1 MESEKLIH
9 RSDYSYFHSITTRW
23 ADNDIYGHINNV
35 VYYSYF
41 DTVVN
46 QYLIEFANFNPIN
59 DSIIGFVVHS
69 NCTYIKAIAHP
80 NKIEAGLIVKKIGN
94 SSVTYGIG
102 IFKKG
107 ERTACAYGE
116 FVHVFVDKKKTTNQ
130 DLCLKKSGRHYKKS
144 FDINYVEVIVLFR

>member
-9 RSDYSYFHSITTRW
+9 RSDYSYFHPITTRW

-41 DTVVN
+41 DTVAN

-69 NCTYIKAIAHP
+69 NCTYIKAIAYP

-116 FVHVFVDKKKTTNQ
+116 FVHVFVDKKDNQ
-130 DLCLKKSGRHYKKS
+130 PTSMPKNIREALQKIL
-144 FDINYVEVIVLFR
+144 

>member
-9 RSDYSYFHSITTRW
+9 RSDYSYFHPITTRW

-41 DTVVN
+41 DTIAN

-69 NCTYIKAIAHP
+69 NCTYIKAIAYP

-116 FVHVFVDKKKTTNQ
+116 FVHVFV
-130 DLCLKKSGRHYKKS
+130 YKKDNQPTS
-144 FDINYVEVIVLFR
+144 VPKKIREALQKIL

>member
-9 RSDYSYFHSITTRW
+9 RLDYSYFHSITTRW
-23 ADNDIYGHINNV
+23 ADNDIYGHVNNV

-41 DTVVN
+41 DTVAN

-59 DSIIGFVVHS
+59 DAIIGFVVHS
-69 NCTYIKAIAHP
+69 NCTYIKPIAHP
-80 NKIEAGLIVKKIGN
+80 NKIEAGLTVKKLGK

-116 FVHVFVDKKKTTNQ
+116 FVHVFVDKKDNQ
-130 DLCLKKSGRHYKKS
+130 PTSMPKKIREALQK
-144 FDINYVEVIVLFR
+144 IL

>member
-9 RSDYSYFHSITTRW
+9 RLDYSYFHSITTRW
-23 ADNDIYGHINNV
+23 ADNDIYGHVNNV

-41 DTVVN
+41 DTVAN

-59 DSIIGFVVHS
+59 DAIIGFVVHS
-69 NCTYIKAIAHP
+69 NCTYIKSIAHP
-80 NKIEAGLIVKKIGN
+80 NKIEAGLTVKKLGK

-116 FVHVFVDKKKTTNQ
+116 FVHVFVDKKDNQ
-130 DLCLKKSGRHYKKS
+130 PTSMPKKIREALQK
-144 FDINYVEVIVLFR
+144 IL

>member
-23 ADNDIYGHINNV
+23 ADNDIYGHVNNV

-41 DTVVN
+41 DTVAN
-46 QYLIEFANFNPIN
+46 QYLIEFADFKPISN
-59 DSIIGFVVHS
+59 TIIGVVVHS
-69 NCTYIKAIAHP
+69 NCTYIKAITYP
-80 NKIEAGLIVKKIGN
+80 DKIEAGLTVKKLGK

-107 ERTACAYGE
+107 EKNASAYGE
-116 FVHVFVDKKKTTNQ
+116 FVHVFVNRKDNQ
-130 DLCLKKSGRHYKKS
+130 PTSIPEKIKEALQKIL
-144 FDINYVEVIVLFR
+144 

>member
-23 ADNDIYGHINNV
+23 ADNDIYGHVNNV

-41 DTVVN
+41 DTVAN
-46 QYLIEFANFNPIN
+46 QYLIEFANFKPIS
-59 DSIIGFVVHS
+59 DPIIGFVVHS
-69 NCTYIKAIAHP
+69 NCTYIKAITYP
-80 NKIEAGLIVKKIGN
+80 DKIEAGLIVKKLGN

-107 ERTACAYGE
+107 ETTAYAYGE
-116 FVHVFVDKKKTTNQ
+116 FVHVFVNRTDNQPTSMPKKIKEALQ
-130 DLCLKKSGRHYKKS
+130 KIL
-144 FDINYVEVIVLFR
+144 